1 MEISATL
8 PRRSA
13 VPVTALGAVVL
24 LSVVGALVT
33 YKATASL
40 GAVAAV
46 TETGALPPR
55 VPWIDT
61 GGVGRVLRPLAATAN
76 YVGRVWIA
84 LLFGVL
90 IAAAVRAFV
99 PARWFDRA
107 LGGGARGLV
116 AGGLL
121 GAPLMLCS
129 CCVAPVFD
137 GVYRRT
143 GRLAPALAL
152 LTASPA
158 LNPFAIAITFLLFPA
173 SMGVTRL
180 VGAAALVFV
189 ASAWVARVAGET
201 PDATAC
207 AAGGKPEPA
216 TMGEALRAFLASAR
230 DLSLRTVPVIL
241 LGVLISL
248 AFADLVPL
256 SGLAGTGRVLA
267 IALVALVA
275 VPLALPTFAELPLG
289 AALLAAGA
297 PPGAVVAL
305 LVAGPSIN
313 LPSLLTIRSRTSG
326 RAALAVA
333 ASVAAIAFLA
343 GLAAEVV

>member
-1 MEISATL
+1 MDISTAL
-8 PRRSA
+8 PRRNA
-13 VPVTALGAVVL
+13 VPVTALGVVIL
-24 LSVVGALVT
+24 LSIVGALVT

-40 GAVAAV
+40 GALAAV
-46 TETGALPPR
+46 TSTGALPPR
-55 VPWIDT
+55 TPWIDT
-61 GGVGRVLRPLAATAN
+61 GEMGRIVRPFATTAN

-90 IAAAVRAFV
+90 VSAAVRAFV

-107 LGGGARGLV
+107 LGGGKRGLL

-143 GRLAPALAL
+143 GRLGPALAL
-152 LTASPA
+152 MTASPA
-158 LNPFAIAITFLLFPA
+158 LNPFAIVLTFLLFP
-173 SMGVTRL
+173 L
-180 VGAAALVFV
+180 PVGALRLAGAAVLVFV
-189 ASAWVARVAGET
+189 ASAWVARVAGK
-201 PDATAC
+201 AKGGAQC
-207 AAGGKPEPA
+207 AVDEAPAPA
-216 TMGEALRAFLASAR
+216 TLGEAMRTFFASAR

-241 LGVLISL
+241 LGVLLSA
-248 AFADLVPL
+248 AFAEAVPL
-256 SGLAGTGRVLA
+256 SGLAGADRIFA
-267 IALVALVA
+267 IALVAMVA

-297 PPGAVVAL
+297 PAGAVVAL
-305 LVAGPSIN
+305 LVAGPSVN
-313 LPSLLTIRSRTSG
+313 LPSLLTVRSRASG

-333 ASVAAIAFLA
+333 ASVAAIAFVA
-343 GLAAEVV
+343 GLAAELA